1 VNGPADDAAVQ
12 LHRQAQAASLLLGAA
27 EYLAD
32 AKRVKNSTESRFL
45 LAYQAALHALNA
57 ILLVGGA
64 SANDRQGSHRQRI
77 DAARELAP
85 NGADLL
91 ERIDAARLSRNKIA
105 YGGGAVEAGLLSSTL
120 GDVASLIE
128 LANSFIR
135 EQPF

>member
-1 VNGPADDAAVQ
+1 MNGPADDSAVQ
-12 LHRQAQAASLLLGAA
+12 LHRRAQAASLLVGAA

-32 AKRVKNSTESRFL
+32 AKRAKNSTESRFL

-64 SANDRQGSHRQRI
+64 SANDRQGSHRQGI

-85 NGADLL
+85 DGADLL
-91 ERIDAARLSRNKIA
+91 ERIDAARLSRNRIA
-105 YGGGAVEAGLLSSTL
+105 YGGGAVESAVLASTL

-128 LANSFIR
+128 LADSLIR
-135 EQPF
+135 PPAG